1 MTVLLIGAGL
11 LLVFLF
17 VLPNLASGQTKLF
30 RRVWSTERAKR
41 TDPSPAFKTEQD
53 RAINSLLQRY
63 GVGATDDRDAFLLAV
78 ANLMADAL
86 KFDMTYQRN
95 LGIEVVPVLARE
107 IRARFP
113 ELADQGSRH

>member
-1 MTVLLIGAGL
+1 MTALFIGAGL
-11 LLVFLF
+11 VLVFLF

-41 TDPSPAFKTEQD
+41 TDPNPAFRAKQD
-53 RAINSLLQRY
+53 KAIDSLLQRY
-63 GVGATDDRDAFLLAV
+63 DVRTTRDRDAFLSAV
-78 ANLMADAL
+78 ASLMADAL

-113 ELADQGSRH
+113 ELVDEDSQN

>member
-1 MTVLLIGAGL
+1 MTALLIGAGL
-11 LLVFLF
+11 VLVFLF
-17 VLPNLASGQTKLF
+17 VLPSFASGETKLF

-41 TDPSPAFKTEQD
+41 TDPNPAFKIEQA
-53 RAINSLLQRY
+53 RAIDSLLQQY
-63 GVGATDDRDAFLLAV
+63 GIRATDNRDAFLRAV
-78 ANLMADAL
+78 ASLMADAL

-113 ELADQGSRH
+113 DIAE